1 MLFPLLRFQVV
12 GLCTEIEGFAFYSLI
27 AFQDGQ
33 KKTTPMMFSETQPK
47 IQNKIFVGS
56 LNIHLISKQ
65 GNFTDVYEESVHFH
79 PKD

>member
-1 MLFPLLRFQVV
+1 
-12 GLCTEIEGFAFYSLI
+12 
-27 AFQDGQ
+27 
-33 KKTTPMMFSETQPK
+33 MMFSETQPK
-47 IQNKIFVGS
+47 IQNKIFVGY